1 MNTKA
6 RVILSYT
13 STLLELLLVK
23 AKVWK
28 PFDNPRIKRLSNQD
42 RLKELSG
49 SIKILKTIYI
59 IQRHKATIT
68 IILMLEMSKRINEFP
83 LEVMCK

>member
-23 AKVWK
+23 EKVWK
-28 PFDNPRIKRLSNQD
+28 PFDNPWIKRSSNQD

-59 IQRHKATIT
+59 VLRHKTTIT
-68 IILMLEMSKRINEFP
+68 IILMLEMSKRIDEFP
-83 LEVMCK
+83 LEVMYK